1 MSPPT
6 GKSHAGQQK
15 HRHESAQPHDPSLSF
30 RQRAIY
36 IVVVVATVAIALL
49 LLWTLRWVFCLAF
62 LAILLAVFLRGGAE
76 LLRRAAQPIVK
87 LKEGTSLGL
96 FGLLLVAAITAF
108 FFLAV
113 PSLSKQVGELRGR
126 FPESVEKIKT
136 ELRQSRW
143 GTWVVHES
151 EAIVDQVRPA
161 TTQSAPGDSAT
172 RQTSDAAA
180 QPHSA
185 GAEDPAGLDLRA
197 LFRQAAGWASSFL
210 TAVFAGMFVL
220 FAAIYLA
227 VEPQMYTRGIL
238 WLVPPRGRMKADC
251 VLKRIGRTLRYWL
264 LGQMCA
270 MGIVGLLSGVG
281 LWILGAPLP
290 LVLGSLAAIAEF
302 VPNVGPFLAATLPTI
317 LSATAQGRFLSGPSL
332 AVAVLVLFIL
342 IQSLESYVITPLIQ
356 RRAVEL
362 PPALLI
368 VTQISAA
375 FILGA
380 VGVIIAAP
388 LIASIM
394 AAVRELYVVG
404 DPAHEDPQDR
414 AQG

>member
-1 MSPPT
+1 MTPPT
-6 GKSHAGQQK
+6 GKAHGNQQK
-15 HRHESAQPHDPSLSF
+15 HQRESAEPHDPSLSF

-36 IVVVVATVAIALL
+36 VVVVVATVTVALL
-49 LLWTLRWVFCLAF
+49 LLWKLRWVFCLAF
-62 LAILLAVFLRGGAE
+62 LAILLAVFLRGGA
-76 LLRRAAQPIVK
+76 LVLQRAAQPIVK

-96 FGLLLVAAITAF
+96 FGLLLLAAITAF

-113 PSLSKQVGELRGR
+113 PSLSRQAGELRGR

-143 GTWVVHES
+143 GTWIVQEG

-161 TTQSAPGDSAT
+161 TTQAAPGDAT
-172 RQTSDAAA
+172 TQQATGAASDRRSAAA
-180 QPHSA
+180 
-185 GAEDPAGLDLRA
+185 DPAGPDLRA
-197 LFRQAAGWASSFL
+197 VFRQAAGWASSFV
-210 TAVFAGMFVL
+210 TAVIAGMFVL
-220 FAAIYLA
+220 FAGIYLA
-227 VEPQMYTRGIL
+227 VEPEMYTRGIL
-238 WLVPPRGRMKADC
+238 WLVPPRGRTKADC

-270 MGIVGLLSGVG
+270 MAIVGVLAGTG

-290 LVLGSLAAIAEF
+290 LVLGTLAAVAEF

-317 LSATAQGRFLSGPSL
+317 LSATAEGRFLSGPSL
-332 AVAVLVLFIL
+332 AVAVLVLFIV
-342 IQSLESYVITPLIQ
+342 IQSLESYLITPLIQ

-368 VTQISAA
+368 LTQISAA
-375 FILGA
+375 FTLGA
-380 VGVIIAAP
+380 IGVVIAAP

-414 AQG
+414 A